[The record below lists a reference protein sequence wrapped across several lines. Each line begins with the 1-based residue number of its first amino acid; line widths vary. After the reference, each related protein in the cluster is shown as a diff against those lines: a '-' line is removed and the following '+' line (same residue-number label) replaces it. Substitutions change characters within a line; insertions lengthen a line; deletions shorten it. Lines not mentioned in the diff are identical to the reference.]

1 MPESRTNL
9 NPEPKTS
16 SPYFIG
22 LLLRYSTFGAAIL
35 ILLAGLLLASWWL
48 IVIGGLAVALGIYDL
63 IQSKHAILSN
73 YPVAGHIR
81 YVLEDFR
88 PEIRQYLL
96 EDDKEQVPFSRQ
108 QRALVYQRAKNV
120 SDTNAFGTFDE
131 SLYSWQRMV
140 FAISHPC
147 TTRK

>member
-35 ILLAGLLLASWWL
+35 ILLAGLLLVSWWL

-73 YPVAGHIR
+73 YP
-81 YVLEDFR
+81 
-88 PEIRQYLL
+88 
-96 EDDKEQVPFSRQ
+96 
-108 QRALVYQRAKNV
+108 
-120 SDTNAFGTFDE
+120 
-131 SLYSWQRMV
+131 
-140 FAISHPC
+140 
-147 TTRK
+147 